1 MPDVEIEGQKFKAMH
16 IAAAIQGFSFPFAG
30 KNPHYTAMMFNH
42 ILNMIPSAIILGANS
57 RLFAGRVYSLHEPR
71 IYLYDQS
78 EGQNSGFPAISRYLS
93 SVEDYIDY
101 INSQRAKCCKRLF
114 WT

>member
-16 IAAAIQGFSFPFAG
+16 IAAGFKVFISICRKKPSLYR
-30 KNPHYTAMMFNH
+30 NDVQSYTKHNS
-42 ILNMIPSAIILGANS
+42 ISNNSGANS

-101 INSQRAKCCKRLF
+101 INSESQMLQRLF